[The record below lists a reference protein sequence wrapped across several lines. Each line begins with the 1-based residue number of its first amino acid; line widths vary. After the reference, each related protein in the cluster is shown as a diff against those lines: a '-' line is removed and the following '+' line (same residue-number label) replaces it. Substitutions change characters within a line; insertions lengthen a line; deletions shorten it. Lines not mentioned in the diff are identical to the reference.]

1 MYAKLAASVLTE
13 LRQYCKESPVYV
25 TMYTN
30 VTHLDTNTKM
40 SVIVSVSSD
49 LVLVSNDRE

>member
-25 TMYTN
+25 TVYMN
-30 VTHLDTNTKM
+30 VTHSDTNTKM
-40 SVIVSVSSD
+40 SVIVSMSSD
-49 LVLVSNDRE
+49 QSCNEDL